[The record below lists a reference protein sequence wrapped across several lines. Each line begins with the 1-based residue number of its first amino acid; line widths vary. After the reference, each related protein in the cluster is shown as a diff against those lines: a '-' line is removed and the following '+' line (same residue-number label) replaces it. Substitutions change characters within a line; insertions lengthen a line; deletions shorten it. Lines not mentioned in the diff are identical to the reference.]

1 MFQSY
6 ILHHTTANMIFEP
19 QKYQKGT
26 KEMVEFQF
34 FTFVFFVP
42 LVVELKMYSS
52 MILHFTPDNPHLL
65 NNRDFFFFRSNR
77 YHHI

>member
-1 MFQSY
+1 MLLY
-6 ILHHTTANMIFEP
+6 KMIFEP
-19 QKYQKGT
+19 QKYQKGI

-52 MILHFTPDNPHLL
+52 MMIEFGHSRMLSKNPAFLDSILGN
-65 NNRDFFFFRSNR
+65 
-77 YHHI
+77 